1 MPESRASTKI
11 KKNWRSSF
19 VLRVGGEA
27 SNPKIELFDLRT
39 GQKLEFE
46 SFQVLTVHLEQG
58 QKRRGLH

>member
-1 MPESRASTKI
+1 MPESRASLKT

-19 VLRVGGEA
+19 VVRVGAET

-46 SFQVLTVHLEQG
+46 TFYGLAVHLEQG
-58 QKRRGLH
+58 QKRRGLR

>member
-1 MPESRASTKI
+1 MPESRASTKT
-11 KKNWRSSF
+11 KKHWRSSF

>member
-1 MPESRASTKI
+1 MPEPRASTKT

-19 VLRVGGEA
+19 VLRVGGET
-27 SNPKIELFDLRT
+27 SNPRIELFDLRT

-46 SFQVLTVHLEQG
+46 SFQGLTVHLEQG

>member
-1 MPESRASTKI
+1 MSESRASTKT

-19 VLRVGGEA
+19 VLRVGGET

-46 SFQVLTVHLEQG
+46 SFQVLTVYLEQG